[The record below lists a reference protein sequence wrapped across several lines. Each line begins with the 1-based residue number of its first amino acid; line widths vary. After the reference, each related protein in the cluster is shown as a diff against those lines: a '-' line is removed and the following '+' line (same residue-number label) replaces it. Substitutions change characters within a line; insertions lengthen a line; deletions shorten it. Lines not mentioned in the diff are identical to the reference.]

1 VRGSGLLRFARN
13 DVGETGVRLPAA
25 EFARVLLTITLSES
39 RGSREGRV
47 AAAPGAPAQRK
58 FARAREPQV
67 QTVTTGLP
75 CAVVYGLYELSS
87 VNHPVCHRRPRD
99 AQASSRTWRRT
110 LGRQDH
116 TTSPSVNESRSS
128 DSTFT
133 STASP
138 PHVRDVRDTPSAT
151 RRDTGMI
158 ADFQKIAIGIFLLPD
173 LEAVSPFD
181 SVRQISIRAHDK
193 SQVSWRISPRDQED
207 IDRFCPSGE
216 SILPRA
222 CTGVNRIPARPRRGR
237 RGRAGGRSRLQAQ
250 PHCIAAILI

>member
-1 VRGSGLLRFARN
+1 MSGRLNTASLAHRCRSGAVHPIIARSEAKKQSRLSTWMQSGLLRFARN

-25 EFARVLLTITLSES
+25 EFARVLLTITLFES

-138 PHVRDVRDTPSAT
+138 PHMS
-151 RRDTGMI
+151 
-158 ADFQKIAIGIFLLPD
+158 
-173 LEAVSPFD
+173 
-181 SVRQISIRAHDK
+181 
-193 SQVSWRISPRDQED
+193 
-207 IDRFCPSGE
+207 
-216 SILPRA
+216 
-222 CTGVNRIPARPRRGR
+222 
-237 RGRAGGRSRLQAQ
+237 
-250 PHCIAAILI
+250 

>member
-1 VRGSGLLRFARN
+1 MTAERHTYAVSRRISPEFCIVDHPLERQRVQGRPGGRCTRGRRAKEICASAMT
-13 DVGETGVRLPAA
+13 TG
-25 EFARVLLTITLSES
+25 T
-39 RGSREGRV
+39 GGDH
-47 AAAPGAPAQRK
+47 
-58 FARAREPQV
+58 
-67 QTVTTGLP
+67 TGLP
-75 CAVVYGLYELSS
+75 CAMVYGLYELSS

-138 PHVRDVRDTPSAT
+138 PHVGDVRDTPSAT

-250 PHCIAAILI
+250 PHCIAAILM